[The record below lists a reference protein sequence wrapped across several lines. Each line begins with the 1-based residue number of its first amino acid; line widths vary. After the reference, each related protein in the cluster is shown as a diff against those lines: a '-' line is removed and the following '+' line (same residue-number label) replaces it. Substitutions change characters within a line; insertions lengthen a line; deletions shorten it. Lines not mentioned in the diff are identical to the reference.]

1 MKIGRLFPDLLAAL
15 GRASSPE
22 IGVARGIR
30 RLVRLTGASAGRL
43 TFSGGTGPSLDLLA
57 GARPDSAL
65 AAWLGGRDATPP
77 RRMRIDTLREPPPG
91 WKGAWR
97 PRMRRGLLGGPARVV
112 GGLGVVG

>member
-1 MKIGRLFPDLLAAL
+1 MKIGRIFPDLLAAL

-43 TFSGGTGPSLDLLA
+43 TFSGGPGPSLDLLV

-65 AAWLGGRDATPP
+65 ATWLGGRDATPP
-77 RRMRIDTLREPPPG
+77 RRMRVERLREPPPG
-91 WKGAWR
+91 WKAPGR
-97 PRMRRGLLGGPARVV
+97 PLL
-112 GGLGVVG
+112 L